1 MVKVKFTSTAQRFT
15 EEIISGEVTVKE
27 YLESK
32 GALMAAT
39 FSINGKI
46 LTTADE
52 LNMPLAEVYE
62 RGFVPAGGTIMIYE
76 TAKTTGAR

>member
-1 MVKVKFTSTAQRFT
+1 MVKVKFTSTAQRFA
-15 EEIISGEVTVKE
+15 EEIIEGTITVRE

-32 GALMAAT
+32 NALMTAT

-46 LTTADE
+46 LTSAEE
-52 LNMPLAEVYE
+52 LNMPLSEVYE
-62 RGFVPAGGTIMIYE
+62 RGYVPAGGTILIIE